1 MTHCHGCRCDQIAAY
16 TAGVTSTRAPS
27 AAAARPIGPYERR
40 TAEVHPW
47 DPRSVEVARRVAALI
62 TERRPDLVVEHIG
75 STAVEGL
82 PGKGIVDLSIEA
94 PPAEIPAI
102 VAMLYDLGFGPQP
115 GPDPWPPTRPMPVG
129 SYTFDGTE
137 FRIHLHVQPIGGDMP
152 RDLAFRDALR
162 NDPELRRQYRDLKE
176 GITHG
181 GAVDGFRYTHSKTTW
196 ILGVYRKL
204 GYSPPAILPPA
215 TIGIIG
221 GGQLG
226 RMVALSA
233 RELGYRITILDPDEG
248 CPASAV
254 ADEVIRGTYDD
265 VDAARRL
272 AAGSEI
278 VTYELEHVSAPLVSA
293 IDDGRVP
300 IRPGPYPLKITQDR
314 LAERRFLETNGIAV
328 APWRGV
334 TSVEELRDGAAALG
348 YPLRMKASV
357 GGYDGRRQVRL
368 GSEADL
374 AGVAIDG
381 PMLLEGELGF
391 EAELSVVVGRGTDG
405 NCRSYRP
412 ARNVHDDG
420 ILVESTVPA
429 GIPAELE
436 ADAQGLAES
445 LAVAMGLIG
454 VLTVE
459 LFLMPDGSLVVNE
472 LAPRVH
478 NSGHWTIE
486 GAATSQ
492 FEQHVRAIC
501 GLPLGS
507 TDMRTGAAA
516 MVNLLGSGERR
527 GATLDGVAAALD
539 VADTHLHLY
548 DKREV
553 FERRKMGHI
562 TAIGDTVAEALGRA
576 REAHGHLTWA
586 ATPRAPKRA

>member
-1 MTHCHGCRCDQIAAY
+1 M
-16 TAGVTSTRAPS
+16 TSTRTGDRIGQ
-27 AAAARPIGPYERR
+27 RPIGPYERR

-47 DPRSVEVARRVAALI
+47 DPRTVEVARRVSALI
-62 TERRPDLVVEHIG
+62 NDRRPDLVVEHIG
-75 STAVEGL
+75 STAVAGL

-94 PPAEIPAI
+94 QPGDIPGI
-102 VAMLYDLGFGPQP
+102 VAMLYELGFGPQP

-129 SYTFDGTE
+129 SFDLDGTT

-162 NDPELRRQYRDLKE
+162 NDPELKRQYTELKE

-204 GYSPPAILPPA
+204 GYAPPAILPPA

-226 RMVALSA
+226 RMLGLAA
-233 RELGYRITILDPDEG
+233 RQLGYRVAVLDPDER
-248 CPASAV
+248 CPAAAI
-254 ADEVIRGTYDD
+254 ADELIVGTYDD
-265 VDAARRL
+265 LEAARRL
-272 AAGSEI
+272 AAGSDV

-314 LAERRFLETNGIAV
+314 IAERRFLEANGIAV
-328 APWRGV
+328 APWR
-334 TSVEELRDGAAALG
+334 SVGSVDELAPAAAELG
-348 YPLRMKASV
+348 YPLRLKATV
-357 GGYDGRRQVRL
+357 GGYDGRRQVRI

-374 AGVAIDG
+374 AGVAI
-381 PMLLEGELGF
+381 PAQTLLERELDF

-405 NCRSYRP
+405 VCLPYRP
-412 ARNVHDDG
+412 TRNVHDEG

-429 GIPAELE
+429 GIPPTLE
-436 ADAQGLAES
+436 AEAQELAGNI
-445 LAVAMGLIG
+445 ATAMGLIG

-492 FEQHVRAIC
+492 FEQHLRAIC
-501 GLPLGS
+501 GLPLGAV
-507 TDMRTGAAA
+507 DLRAPAAA
-516 MVNLLGSGERR
+516 MVNVLGTGDQR
-527 GATLDGVAAALD
+527 GASLDGIAAALD
-539 VADTHLHLY
+539 VPDSHLHLY
-548 DKREV
+548 DKRAV
-553 FERRKMGHI
+553 FDRRKMGHV
-562 TAIGDTVAEALGRA
+562 TALGGSVAEALGRA
-576 REAHGHLTWA
+576 RDAHARLSWA
-586 ATPRAPKRA
+586 ATPRSTKHG